1 MKVQSTHNCPRLLLI
16 AITLALIRSHKRTDS
31 KDFARAL
38 YNLLVLRGYST
49 FLDFEYREELSRL
62 DEIVGR
68 CTNFIFILTDNIFES
83 PWCMKVSWLSNTFQ
97 IQNRSL

>member
-1 MKVQSTHNCPRLLLI
+1 M
-16 AITLALIRSHKRTDS
+16 
-31 KDFARAL
+31 

-83 PWCMKVSWLSNTFQ
+83 PWCMKVGS
-97 IQNRSL
+97 I